1 VLGQLPNR
9 PSVVD
14 EDVEEDKVS
23 EDALKKLGLLQ
34 NYFPTCLS
42 TFLFH
47 LPYLQHSRTL
57 MSEVEAVQKLV
68 TDADNF
74 VRNWINDAASMTL
87 AVVSYV
93 YLLECL
99 FIVDSSVPE

>member
-1 VLGQLPNR
+1 
-9 PSVVD
+9 
-14 EDVEEDKVS
+14 
-23 EDALKKLGLLQ
+23 
-34 NYFPTCLS
+34 
-42 TFLFH
+42 
-47 LPYLQHSRTL
+47 

-74 VRNWINDAASMTL
+74 LHNWIKDAASMTL

-99 FIVDSSVPE
+99 SIVDSLVPE